1 MKVTKIIVLISIT
14 IAFTP
19 LLSMER
25 PPQLPMKAIVQQ
37 ASFDS
42 LPGDIKRL
50 LIPLIA
56 SGNVAEVAK
65 TILSLNRTSKS
76 VRAAINTP
84 GVLISILER
93 MPYTFK
99 AIDLVELLQKTNLPV
114 AHDPAITAWVAAAR
128 GRLVNGLSL
137 FAAADHNNIPR
148 LSELLKNPNIDIN
161 SAPEDR
167 RKYTALMIASFLG
180 FSEIVR
186 MLLAAGAEIKLQD
199 EEGWTALMM
208 ASDAGFTNIV
218 DFLLAAGADT
228 QERNNDGER
237 ARDIAVRRNR
247 QNIVDQLDA
256 HAFVSAVLQA
266 EPEEVAPLLPP
277 SSKKPRTE

>member
-1 MKVTKIIVLISIT
+1 LKILQG
-14 IAFTP
+14 IAFSIFI
-19 LLSMER
+19 LVFGQLISMER
-25 PPQLPMKAIVQQ
+25 PPQPANKVTSQ

-42 LPGDIKRL
+42 LPGDVKRL

-56 SGNVAEVAK
+56 SGNVAEVAN
-65 TILSLNRTSKS
+65 TILALNRTSRS
-76 VRAAINTP
+76 VRAYINTP
-84 GVLISILER
+84 AGLIGILER

-114 AHDPAITAWVAAAR
+114 ARDPAITAWVAAAR

-137 FAAADHNNIPR
+137 FAAAEHNNIPR
-148 LSELLKNPNIDIN
+148 LRELLRNPNIDMN

-167 RKYTALMIASFLG
+167 RKYTALMSASFLG

-186 MLLAAGAEIKLQD
+186 MLVAAGADLNLQD
-199 EEGWTALMM
+199 DEGWTALMM
-208 ASDAGFTNIV
+208 ASDAGSTNIV
-218 DFLLAAGADT
+218 DLLLAAGADT